1 MSIITEVGLQNFSFD
16 VDSVSYRASQK
27 SVDQTISI
35 GGQSG
40 SNGYVGIHGSAGHCG
55 QIGRWIAT
63 TPGSKGGDGG
73 KGSDGGNGCLGTDSQ
88 NALIWLNG
96 TVDDLI
102 MQVKTFN
109 RLNNSYNNSGDI
121 SWHLEQPFNDLSCN
135 FKLAKSN
142 GIILMK
148 ANGGN
153 GGNGGLGGNGGP
165 GGRGGDGYRGGNGDA
180 GGNGGCGGRGG
191 NGGCGGDGGNAGA
204 GGHIQVQSADP
215 RLFMLIEM
223 DCRAGKKGQGGTCG
237 SGGRGGKG
245 GRGGSPGGEDAPSGR
260 DGPDGAYGNNGHSN
274 GQDGLAANSGSI
286 QYAVVDIHGNIIETG
301 SDKYHVSVY
310 SYTITDENNDGIYEP
325 NSIFFITNVK
335 WINNGAITLPS
346 GSILSFPS
354 TEYITTDMNDI
365 SILQGNTINQV
376 VVDPHQFQCHL
387 HDAYSVSINEPY
399 IKCINITSEVKLLNC
414 LFTGSKVSTTLTCQY
429 PIQITKIEIPTY
441 LGPGEQSS
449 VIINFKNIST
459 RVYGECLNSAG
470 SIELILSTHSLIK
483 ILPANDHQYI
493 YEIKSDGFGY
503 YKINEEIFPQSTK
516 RIKFEIKLDENS
528 SQQYFEHLFWE
539 IDLLLRNKLIEKR
552 QNTIR
557 IVPTF
562 QPNIHTDVL
571 LVTNSKV
578 GRIEFL
584 AYQNLFQLF
593 KYSSQTWDIERYGV
607 FHNPEIKW
615 LNTTDLIIF
624 IYLNSE
630 STFNVIQSQLFLQH
644 MKSSEKSGF
653 ISIGS
658 SLSNEF
664 DFALFDYN
672 NLQFLNIKDQMK
684 SESTNYLWSAFG
696 STRPHQSHLLDK
708 ANKFR
713 INYEKQDDQQYLY
726 QVVFDNTANTDST
739 SCMKVVYG
747 AKYIYKSTLDCQV
760 GNRLIMVP
768 TNNNNPLLTSSNLPF
783 TIQTELNTTQ
793 QGSRII
799 KNSIDLKSHFGR
811 LLCAILFYQGFEKS
825 YLIISEQEELSTCIF
840 STGSHKFNYNQILI
854 SLAMSI
860 IEREYDRQILQFP
873 SSKKL
878 IHQIENIIHRE
889 DKTNYGMN
897 ENDWLY
903 LLIQSLYEY
912 IDSKFWSSFPWCGC
926 TMKAKQ
932 RHKLQEL
939 LNDLLSLTTVNIS
952 KNKSIYQQLSI
963 LRLQKLANLKFP
975 AADYRQISARLIHQ
989 IQTWQREQQMNRI
1002 SSPTDEIEK
1011 Y

>member
-1 MSIITEVGLQNFSFD
+1 M
-16 VDSVSYRASQK
+16 
-27 SVDQTISI
+27 
-35 GGQSG
+35 
-40 SNGYVGIHGSAGHCG
+40 
-55 QIGRWIAT
+55 
-63 TPGSKGGDGG
+63 
-73 KGSDGGNGCLGTDSQ
+73 
-88 NALIWLNG
+88 
-96 TVDDLI
+96 
-102 MQVKTFN
+102 
-109 RLNNSYNNSGDI
+109 
-121 SWHLEQPFNDLSCN
+121 
-135 FKLAKSN
+135 
-142 GIILMK
+142 
-148 ANGGN
+148 
-153 GGNGGLGGNGGP
+153 
-165 GGRGGDGYRGGNGDA
+165 
-180 GGNGGCGGRGG
+180 
-191 NGGCGGDGGNAGA
+191 
-204 GGHIQVQSADP
+204 
-215 RLFMLIEM
+215 
-223 DCRAGKKGQGGTCG
+223 
-237 SGGRGGKG
+237 
-245 GRGGSPGGEDAPSGR
+245 
-260 DGPDGAYGNNGHSN
+260 
-274 GQDGLAANSGSI
+274 
-286 QYAVVDIHGNIIETG
+286 
-301 SDKYHVSVY
+301 
-310 SYTITDENNDGIYEP
+310 
-325 NSIFFITNVK
+325 
-335 WINNGAITLPS
+335 TLPS

-365 SILQGNTINQV
+365 SILQGNTINQAV
-376 VVDPHQFQCHL
+376 IDPHQFQCHL
-387 HDAYSVSINEPY
+387 HDSYSVSINEPY
-399 IKCINITSEVKLLNC
+399 IKRINITSEVKLLNR

-470 SIELILSTHSLIK
+470 SIEFILSTHSLIK

-503 YKINEEIFPQSTK
+503 YKIDEEISPQSTK

-630 STFNVIQSQLFLQH
+630 STFNIIQSQLFLQH
-644 MKSSEKSGF
+644 MKSSEKSAF

-658 SLSNEF
+658 GLSDEF

-672 NLQFLNIKDQMK
+672 NLQFLNIQDQTK
-684 SESTNYLWSAFG
+684 SESTNYLWNTFG
-696 STRPHQSHLLDK
+696 FTQPNQQQLIDK

-726 QVVFDNTANTDST
+726 QVVFDNTANIDST

-783 TIQTELNTTQ
+783 IIQTELNTTQ
-793 QGSRII
+793 QQSRII
-799 KNSIDLKSHFGR
+799 QNEIDLNSHFGR

-825 YLIISEQEELSTCIF
+825 YLIISEQDELSTCIF

-897 ENDWLY
+897 ENDWFY

-939 LNDLLSLTTVNIS
+939 LNDLLSLTT
-952 KNKSIYQQLSI
+952 
-963 LRLQKLANLKFP
+963 
-975 AADYRQISARLIHQ
+975 
-989 IQTWQREQQMNRI
+989 
-1002 SSPTDEIEK
+1002 
-1011 Y
+1011 